1 VEYSILTTCLI
12 NKMSKKSSLYQYPDS
27 IIQVFCKAPI
37 AGQVKTR
44 LMPALTAEQAMQV
57 HIELTERLLKLLYE
71 ASLCPV
77 QLWCSP
83 SIEFDFFQQQAQK
96 YPLTLQPQTAGGL
109 GKKMFHALSYGL
121 QNFQQAIL
129 VGCDCP
135 SLTADDFNQAIVAL
149 KQGADVVLAPT
160 EDGGYSLIGV
170 KQPQAVLLSDDKMAW
185 GTAHVLARTRER
197 IKQSSLKSHELRQQ
211 WDVDTAQDL
220 ARYRLNLETERSM
233 KG

>member
-1 VEYSILTTCLI
+1 
-12 NKMSKKSSLYQYPDS
+12 MSKKSLLYQYPDS

-57 HIELTERLLKLLYE
+57 HIELTERLLKLLDE

-83 SIEFDFFQQQAQK
+83 SIEFDFFQQQARK
-96 YPLTLQPQTAGGL
+96 YPLTLQQQTEGGL
-109 GKKMFHALSYGL
+109 GKRMFNALNCGL

-135 SLTADDFNQAIVAL
+135 SLTADDFSEAIIAL
-149 KQGADVVLAPT
+149 KKNVDVVLAPT

-170 KQPQAVLLSDDKMAW
+170 NQPQAALLSDDKMAW
-185 GTAHVLARTRER
+185 GTAQVLARTRER

-211 WDVDTAQDL
+211 YDIDTPQDL
-220 ARYRLNLETERSM
+220 AKYRLNS
-233 KG
+233 